1 MKVIVDFKL
10 KSNNCLNRFFLF
22 RLPQI
27 HHRLQHHQ
35 PHPLGQLQ
43 TPPVDQS
50 LHDQSFNITME
61 IAEPEPVVERYVTI
75 SSIIS
80 INIENVK
87 KPKTYLCSDTIINQ
101 FTVNI

>member
-1 MKVIVDFKL
+1 
-10 KSNNCLNRFFLF
+10 
-22 RLPQI
+22 
-27 HHRLQHHQ
+27 
-35 PHPLGQLQ
+35 
-43 TPPVDQS
+43 
-50 LHDQSFNITME
+50 ME